1 VIGPPKIKLG
11 PAFSR
16 GSIPPPGQ
24 KANATA
30 EGGSK
35 KSPYK
40 LLPKEF
46 KRDGFSYRQIA
57 REGDAAIYQQ
67 AWSGCPNPS
76 VCYEVIRIR
85 RREGF
90 QINGRF
96 VGSAE
101 VYPKSEAW
109 GADGFT
115 FADKEAAFAKLR
127 ALRSG
132 R

>member
-57 REGDAAIYQQ
+57 RAGDAAIYQQ
-67 AWSGCPNPS
+67 AWCGCAEPS
-76 VCYEVIRIR
+76 VCYEVIRVK

-90 QINGRF
+90 QIGDRF
-96 VGSAE
+96 VEPAE
-101 VYPKSEAW
+101 VYPNSKAW

-115 FADKEAAFAKLR
+115 FADKDVAFAKLR
-127 ALRSG
+127 ALRS
-132 R
+132 RR